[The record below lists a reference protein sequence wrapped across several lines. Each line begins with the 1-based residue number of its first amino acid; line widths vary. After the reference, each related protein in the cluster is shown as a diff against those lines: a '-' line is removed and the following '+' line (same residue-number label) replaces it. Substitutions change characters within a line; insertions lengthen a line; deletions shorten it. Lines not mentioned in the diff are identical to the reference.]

1 LFCHRTFSTVYP
13 LRFSRIRTNW
23 TGRRRAAAHCAKNA
37 AEGNRSGQTLA
48 AIVKGFFPALQPCAG
63 DFCEQNPDA
72 ASGAAAELRA
82 HLPRISVSANP
93 APWEK
98 AFCRR
103 DRAAVITSNRS
114 T

>member
-63 DFCEQNPDA
+63 DFCEQKPGCRKRGC
-72 ASGAAAELRA
+72 SGAARA
-82 HLPRISVSANP
+82 LAANQ
-93 APWEK
+93 
-98 AFCRR
+98 RLG
-103 DRAAVITSNRS
+103 
-114 T
+114 